1 MGSETLQTCHRF
13 ALVIA
18 WLFAAGIALTHEG
31 TPDPHHIVDAYN
43 RRPVGALGWQRVSM
57 RLSSNGKLSRTFTVV
72 NVWDRTATATRV
84 LYFLEGPD
92 GLKGSRY
99 LQIESETGQLE
110 VYLFLP
116 TSRRVL
122 QIAPE
127 EFSEGLLGSDFSY
140 DDMRFRLP
148 AQVASTS
155 VAGRTSLD
163 GREVYSLRHE
173 ACGTDSQTWRTLIEY
188 ISIDNPFLVGRDY
201 FTEADLKAGR
211 PGKWMRVKQF
221 RDIGRV
227 RIAES
232 MIMQVRGGN
241 STTIDLKD
249 LRIGLPSRVDT
260 EFTPAQL
267 PLLDVTLRRGW
278 PIR

>member
-1 MGSETLQTCHRF
+1 MQTSHRF

-18 WLFAAGIALTHEG
+18 CLFATQIAATHEG
-31 TPDPHHIVDAYN
+31 KPPDPHRIVDAYN
-43 RRPVGALGWQRVSM
+43 RRSVGSLGWQRVSM
-57 RLSSNGKLSRTFTVV
+57 RLSSNGKISRTFTVV
-72 NVWDRTATATRV
+72 NVWDRTAAATRM

-99 LQIESETGQLE
+99 LQSEDDSGQLE
-110 VYLFLP
+110 VFLFLP
-116 TSRRVL
+116 TSHRVL

-148 AQVASTS
+148 EQVASAS
-155 VAGRTSLD
+155 VAGKTSLD
-163 GREVYSLRHE
+163 GREVYSLQH
-173 ACGTDSQTWRTLIEY
+173 AAVGADSRTWRSVIEY
-188 ISIDNPFLVGRDY
+188 ISTDKPFLLGRDY
-201 FTEADLKAGR
+201 FSDTDLQAGR

-221 RDIGRV
+221 RDVGPV

-232 MIMQVRGGN
+232 MIMQVRDGN
-241 STTIDLKD
+241 FTTIDLKD

-260 EFTPAQL
+260 PFAPSQL